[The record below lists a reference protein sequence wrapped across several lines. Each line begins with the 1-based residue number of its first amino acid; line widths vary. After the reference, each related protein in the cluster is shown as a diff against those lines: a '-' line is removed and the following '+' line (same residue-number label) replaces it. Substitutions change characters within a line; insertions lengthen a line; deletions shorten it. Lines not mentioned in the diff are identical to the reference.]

1 MLRRCGSV
9 RWIVCAVVLAAGLR
23 PTPARAEGYF
33 SPFIG
38 VNFGGVAGNQFTDAL
53 KTNSSVDYGGL
64 IGYMG
69 KGILGIEEEVGYSP
83 RFFGESG
90 RFGSTGVLTVM
101 TNAIIGIPIG
111 GTTGAGL
118 RPYAVAGVGLLRTMI
133 SEPSFSDNKWAYDL
147 GGGVM
152 GYFSEHVGIRGD
164 LRYLRDFQVTDRTG
178 NPIGVVLNGGT
189 FNFWRGTIGVVF
201 R

>member
-111 GTTGAGL
+111 GTTGAGV
-118 RPYAVAGVGLLRTMI
+118 RPVCYGR
-133 SEPSFSDNKWAYDL
+133 
-147 GGGVM
+147 
-152 GYFSEHVGIRGD
+152 
-164 LRYLRDFQVTDRTG
+164 
-178 NPIGVVLNGGT
+178 
-189 FNFWRGTIGVVF
+189 
-201 R
+201 